1 MIKEKFG
8 ENLERAIDSGLPILL
23 KKPIDPNL
31 LSVAGAVVCCASA
44 VALGMGEFFLGSI
57 LLGVGGLFDLLDG
70 VVARHFGIATP
81 FGAFLDSTL
90 DRLVDMVVLLALVV
104 HYALSENI
112 TMSTVSGVALVASV
126 LTSYSKARGEAMGI
140 SLPGGFVE
148 RGERIF
154 VLAAGGFFG
163 LMEPA
168 LWLLSVASVVTVVQR
183 FEGAR
188 RGLSQEGPEK
198 ATEGESGE
206 WAHEK

>member
-1 MIKEKFG
+1 
-8 ENLERAIDSGLPILL
+8 
-23 KKPIDPNL
+23 
-31 LSVAGAVVCCASA
+31 
-44 VALGMGEFFLGSI
+44 
-57 LLGVGGLFDLLDG
+57 
-70 VVARHFGIATP
+70 
-81 FGAFLDSTL
+81 
-90 DRLVDMVVLLALVV
+90 
-104 HYALSENI
+104 
-112 TMSTVSGVALVASV
+112 
-126 LTSYSKARGEAMGI
+126 MGI